1 MEGSDRAGQA
11 RPGADAPAGNGGASE
26 FRVTLD
32 GVYLTLG
39 DRQVFRGLSCGFPRG
54 RISVVLGG
62 SGGGKSTML
71 RLIGG
76 LLRPDQGSVRVG
88 DRDVARLSGREL
100 FHERRRIGM
109 LFQGGALLDSMTLFD
124 NVALPL
130 REHSKLPER
139 EVAAEVSRRLE
150 AVGLPGTEALY
161 PRQLS
166 GGMLRRAAL
175 ARAIVMDPE
184 IVLCDEPFSGLDPVN
199 VRRIESLLGDLNQ
212 RLSITMIVTSH
223 HIGSTLRMADRIVYL
238 EDGIAIS
245 GPPGQIGSHPR
256 VAEFLAAE
264 RDEYAPPA
272 PARAAPPGVGG

>member
-1 MEGSDRAGQA
+1 MEGSDRGG
-11 RPGADAPAGNGGASE
+11 RVRSGADAPAGNGGAAE
-26 FRVTLD
+26 FCVTLD
-32 GVYLTLG
+32 GVYLKLG

-88 DRDVARLSGREL
+88 DRDVARLTSREL

-130 REHSKLPER
+130 REHSELSER
-139 EVAAEVSRRLE
+139 EIAAEVSSRLE

-245 GPPGQIGSHPR
+245 GTPDKIGSHPR
-256 VAEFLAAE
+256 VAQFLAAE

-272 PARAAPPGVGG
+272 RERSASPGAGA